1 MRRAAVVTVI
11 LVLAGISAGCGGGGG
26 GGGRLT
32 RQELASRA
40 DRICAEADRKSDAL
54 GNPTTPEELAKW
66 ADDVGEIGD
75 DFLADMR
82 ALSPPEDLQDDFDA
96 YVDGL
101 EEQLD
106 RVAEIGDA
114 ADERDSA
121 RIRELVQESVDA
133 EEETDRLARRFGAN
147 ECAEDD

>member
-1 MRRAAVVTVI
+1 LLPVRRAAVVTVI

-40 DRICAEADRKSDAL
+40 NRICAEADRKSDAL

-82 ALSPPEDLQDDFDA
+82 ALSPPEDVQDDF
-96 YVDGL
+96 
-101 EEQLD
+101 D